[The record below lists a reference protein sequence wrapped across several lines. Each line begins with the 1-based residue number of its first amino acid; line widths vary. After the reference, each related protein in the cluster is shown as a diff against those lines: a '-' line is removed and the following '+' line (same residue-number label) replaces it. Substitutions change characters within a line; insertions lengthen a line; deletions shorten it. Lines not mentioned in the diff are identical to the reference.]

1 MQRFFATNIGALSRR
16 PAENNNMKLKNPF
29 IDESAL
35 EGDDGPKKSEDE
47 LLMEEAKQHT
57 EVVVVETYMALG
69 MVIGLAAGAAVGSLL
84 LGRMNIGMGLGMLI
98 GLVAGSCIHKKPKE
112 QAVEEQRAEEQ
123 RSRARRSR
131 PRRSRPRRW
140 SSRPQRETTTKKRKN
155 KTS

>member
-1 MQRFFATNIGALSRR
+1 
-16 PAENNNMKLKNPF
+16 MKLKNPF

-47 LLMEEAKQHT
+47 VLMDEAKQHT
-57 EVVVVETYMALG
+57 KVEVVETYMALG

-112 QAVEEQRAEEQ
+112 QAAEEQ
-123 RSRARRSR
+123 SAEEQAAEVVEQAAARDDNE
-131 PRRSRPRRW
+131 
-140 SSRPQRETTTKKRKN
+140 ETKE
-155 KTS
+155 